1 VATTGEI
8 GLIKV
13 THESAIA
20 AGTRRIEAVA
30 GGAAHLGAQRA
41 FATLEFVAARLGAA
55 PGDLEKRLESVLAE
69 KADLE
74 KRLRAFAQKAAA
86 GAADALAAAAVV
98 RGPVKWVAAAVAA
111 DSQEAL
117 RALGAQVAGKLGPA
131 VVILGAQLGEKAAVV
146 AFCSPEAVQA
156 GHQAGKLVQSI
167 SLQLGG
173 KGGGKPDFAMGGGRD
188 TAKLAA
194 ALAAV

>member
-1 VATTGEI
+1 
-8 GLIKV
+8 
-13 THESAIA
+13 
-20 AGTRRIEAVA
+20 
-30 GGAAHLGAQRA
+30 
-41 FATLEFVAARLGAA
+41 
-55 PGDLEKRLESVLAE
+55 LAE